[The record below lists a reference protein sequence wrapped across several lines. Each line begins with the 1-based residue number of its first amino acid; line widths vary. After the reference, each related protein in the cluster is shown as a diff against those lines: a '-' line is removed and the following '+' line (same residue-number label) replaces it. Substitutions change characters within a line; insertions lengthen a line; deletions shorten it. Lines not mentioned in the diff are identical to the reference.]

1 MHILSCHPSLCPAWL
16 LNPTETVIHKKE
28 MEFLLPCTSYALDRQ
43 WWDSGYRSWITQTQD
58 SALKPHVA
66 RGPLGSWLCAPLR
79 DVGPRKVDDLS
90 AIVMGMG
97 LQASSNMCT
106 CITHMCTCT
115 HVPLASLIPALKK
128 KIHFYWEAGE
138 AGWSYWVLWGWGGA
152 QGDSHPLPSSTHFWV
167 RCSASAWEALCA
179 ECGSSKGWFIAV
191 PGVAQLSEQEW
202 SISPSPSLLHCA
214 KSDRLWVS
222 CPDRAK
228 REAQRLV
235 GRTAEHKS
243 SPQVVPCWLTLRP
256 WTNCFF
262 LNN

>member
-16 LNPTETVIHKKE
+16 LSPTETVIHKKE

-66 RGPLGSWLCAPLR
+66 QGPLGSWLCAPLR

-191 PGVAQLSEQEW
+191 PRGGPAVRTGMVHLAI
-202 SISPSPSLLHCA
+202 SISPALCKKRPVVSQLPRQSRKRSPEVSGENSRAQILPPSSTLLTHF
-214 KSDRLWVS
+214 
-222 CPDRAK
+222 
-228 REAQRLV
+228 EALN
-235 GRTAEHKS
+235 K
-243 SPQVVPCWLTLRP
+243 LL
-256 WTNCFF
+256 F
-262 LNN
+262 LK